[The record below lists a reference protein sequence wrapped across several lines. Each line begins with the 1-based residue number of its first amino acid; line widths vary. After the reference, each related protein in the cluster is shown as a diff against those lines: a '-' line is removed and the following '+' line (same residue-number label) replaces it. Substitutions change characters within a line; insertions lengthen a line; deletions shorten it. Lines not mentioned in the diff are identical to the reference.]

1 MSTEEASSV
10 PLVFDGAVAAASV
23 VCFVVAVLANAGG
36 IGGGGVFVPLLMLV
50 VGLSGKW
57 VGDDGGEGGGSFRI
71 RSLFHEAGRWGAWM
85 APFCCCRGRS
95 VFPFG

>member
-1 MSTEEASSV
+1 MSTEDASSA
-10 PLVFDGAVAAASV
+10 PLVFDGPVAAASV

-57 VGDDGGEGGGSFRI
+57 VGEEGEEGRGS
-71 RSLFHEAGRWGAWM
+71 
-85 APFCCCRGRS
+85 CR
-95 VFPFG
+95 